1 MIVEIGLVLAA
12 VVSLAGGFALGKSHE
27 RNEWR
32 QRGKQIIAGQRVW
45 VKGMGEVFV
54 LGYNKDGSLVDL
66 VPEDFLQGKWP
77 SAFTNEEL
85 DAQTFSIPTDQ
96 FLTQVPEVAVKKAAR
111 ERFDPPADRNVH

>member
-1 MIVEIGLVLAA
+1 MLVEIGFVLVTL
-12 VVSLAGGFALGKSHE
+12 VSLAGGFALGKAQE

-54 LGYNKDGSLVDL
+54 LGYNEDGSLVDL
-66 VPEDFLQGKWP
+66 VPEDFLQGQWP

-85 DAQTFSIPTDQ
+85 DSHTFSIPTDQ

-111 ERFDPPADRNVH
+111 N